1 MAEISL
7 VRLGTTETV
16 TFLIETV
23 ARGST
28 ETENTGTD
36 VFIRASAKSA
46 TRLHGFVLV
55 TIQLSH
61 DTCLCRSGMVPS
73 TGRFHACLLPK
84 LTLE

>member
-1 MAEISL
+1 IAEIGL

-16 TFLIETV
+16 TLLIATV
-23 ARGST
+23 ARGRP

-46 TRLHGFVLV
+46 TRLHGSGLV

-61 DTCLCRSGMVPS
+61 GTCLCRSGTVPS
-73 TGRFHACLLPK
+73 TVRFHACLLPK
-84 LTLE
+84 LTLG